1 MREAIDHAL
10 VRRYPARS
18 ATLYMLTLF
27 VIVRK
32 SVTYDCRSAIYDF
45 RSVLNMKLNK
55 PKNARAHDRAKHR
68 APWKSSAALVVA
80 FAVIVLATAS
90 NLFWPRQQPE
100 TESSAARH
108 GARPNSS
115 ADSSLLQFQILKGQ
129 WLRPDGGYII
139 DISKIESGGKMQAGY
154 YNPRPIRIAKAQAG
168 QEGATAT
175 VFIELDDVG
184 YPGSTYTL
192 RHDPASDQLQ
202 GVYYQAALQQS
213 FEVVFVRMK

>member
-1 MREAIDHAL
+1 MQ
-10 VRRYPARS
+10 
-18 ATLYMLTLF
+18 TLF

-32 SVTYDCRSAIYDF
+32 SVIYDQRF
-45 RSVLNMKLNK
+45 TIGLNMKLHK
-55 PKNARAHDRAKHR
+55 SKSTRAHDRAQPL
-68 APWKSSAALVVA
+68 APWKSSTVLVVA

-90 NLFWPRQQPE
+90 ILFWPRPQP
-100 TESSAARH
+100 A
-108 GARPNSS
+108 
-115 ADSSLLQFQILKGQ
+115 QFQILIGQ

-139 DISKIESGGKMQAGY
+139 DISGIESGGNMQAGY

-192 RHDPASDQLQ
+192 RYDPASDQLQ
-202 GVYYQAALQQS
+202 GVYYQAALQES
-213 FEVVFVRMK
+213 FEVVFVRMQ